1 MSSARPFVP
10 AYVAVLAWAIVAG
23 FPRLPALLLPPPGA
37 PATGIH
43 TVLGLAAM
51 LAAVYGLYRVARPSP
66 PSDFWRQFQKNST
79 AVLGLHGALLL
90 SLLTAVTPLV
100 APFDPIAID
109 VGPHLVAPSAA
120 HWLGTDTFGRD
131 CLSRCLYGARVSL
144 AIGFVAV
151 AISATVGTLVGT
163 VAGFFGGVA
172 DRALMGVADLL
183 LALPR
188 LVLLLALVGVFRPQG
203 ADRAFVLV
211 AILGCTGWMGVAR
224 IVRAQ
229 ILSLREQDFIQAA
242 RALGLP
248 TWRILVRHLVP
259 NVLAPVIVFGSLAIG
274 STMLAE
280 AGLSYL
286 GLGVAPPTPTWGALV
301 NEGRESMRTGPWV
314 TFVPGALIGVAVMS
328 FNLLGDGLRDA
339 LDPRLRGRA

>member
-1 MSSARPFVP
+1 MSARLFLP
-10 AYVAVLAWAIVAG
+10 AYVAVLAWAMFAG
-23 FPRLPALLLPPPGA
+23 LPRLPTLLVPPPGA
-37 PATGIH
+37 PASGVH
-43 TVLGLAAM
+43 TLVGLAAM
-51 LAAVYGLYRVARPSP
+51 MVTVYGLYRVARRP
-66 PSDFWRQFQKNST
+66 PASDFARQFQKNST
-79 AVLGLHGALLL
+79 AVVGLHGALLL
-90 SLLTAVTPLV
+90 GLLAAVTPLV
-100 APFDPIAID
+100 APYDPIAID
-109 VGPHLVAPSAA
+109 VGPHLAAPSLH
-120 HWLGTDTFGRD
+120 HWLGTDSFGRD

-151 AISATVGTLVGT
+151 AISASVGTLVGT
-163 VAGFFGGVA
+163 LAGFFGGVA

-229 ILSLREQDFIQAA
+229 VLTLREQDFIQAA

-259 NVLAPVIVFGSLAIG
+259 NVLAPVIVFASLAVG

-286 GLGVAPPTPTWGALV
+286 GLGVAPPTPTWGAIV
-301 NEGRESMRTGPWV
+301 NEGRESMRSGPWI
-314 TFVPGALIGVAVMS
+314 TFVPGALIGLSVMS